1 MKHTMIE
8 GVLHRILPV
17 PVTRGT
23 LKTSSV
29 WNAGRSR
36 VRPCHNP
43 KVLSSYLTRKIMLGS
58 VPYGKEPVPR
68 NS

>member
-1 MKHTMIE
+1 MEHITLC
-8 GVLHRILPV
+8 GVKYRVLPV
-17 PVTRGT
+17 PTTKGQ

-36 VRPCHNP
+36 VRPCRNP
-43 KVLSSYLTRKIMLGS
+43 KVLSSYHTRKRMLGS

-68 NS
+68 NA